1 MATEEHLD
9 TQNRST
15 STEQPIS
22 VVVPCFNEKDVI
34 RVTHQRLSST
44 LSEIGHAFE
53 IIYVDDGSRD
63 TTLEILREMQLA
75 DSNVRVVALS
85 RNFGHQV
92 AVTAG
97 VSNARGEAVILIDA
111 DLQDPPE
118 VIVEMVRLWRTGVD
132 VAYGQRTDRPG
143 ETAFKRFTAKLF
155 YRLINRMSDVSI
167 PVDTGDFRLMSRRVV
182 DALLSMP
189 ERDRFVRGMVSWVG
203 FRQVA
208 VPYRREPRFAG
219 ESKYPI
225 LKMVRFATDGL
236 LSFSLTPLRV
246 STGIGFAAAVLAAF
260 GILYALILRL
270 FTNVWVSGWTLLFI
284 AVLFFSGVQLLSVG
298 IIGEY
303 LGRVY
308 REVKRRPLFLVGE
321 RLGFDPDSH
330 ANTSRQATVASRQ
343 EHAIDTR
350 QS

>member
-1 MATEEHLD
+1 MT
-9 TQNRST
+9 R
-15 STEQPIS
+15 
-22 VVVPCFNEKDVI
+22 
-34 RVTHQRLSST
+34 
-44 LSEIGHAFE
+44 
-53 IIYVDDGSRD
+53 IYR
-63 TTLEILREMQLA
+63 IL
-75 DSNVRVVALS
+75 
-85 RNFGHQV
+85 
-92 AVTAG
+92 
-97 VSNARGEAVILIDA
+97 
-111 DLQDPPE
+111 E
-118 VIVEMVRLWRTGVD
+118 VIVEMVRWRTGVD

-343 EHAIDTR
+343 EHAIDTPELIDGEQVGLESIR
-350 QS
+350 CRDVITQYI